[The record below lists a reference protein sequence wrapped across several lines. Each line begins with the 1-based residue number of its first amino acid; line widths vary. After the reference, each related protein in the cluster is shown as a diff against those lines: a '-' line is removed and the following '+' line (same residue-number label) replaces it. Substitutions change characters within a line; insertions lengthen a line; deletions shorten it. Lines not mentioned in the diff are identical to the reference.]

1 MSLKHLAAT
10 IILVSIFVPNTVKS
24 QTTPVPANQERPNLE
39 KPCGERTPKIART
52 YKLRSLRPWLR
63 PAYAPTKRH
72 WYSPI
77 LNVLGIGKSLASRS
91 ILTDPQ
97 YSSADISSYAKGDF
111 GENRPLPVGMTVR
124 LKQIFSDIEQPLS
137 DEESQA
143 EKAWNVWKIQNPKA
157 EIEEQETNERQ
168 IRFRGLGARKLSK
181 FNLPDDLGLNMGE
194 VGLQAD
200 RCDSCWAFAAVD
212 AMQISRQLLAK
223 RLQKTIVDGNY
234 RADTDE
240 LVNCMVP
247 DPKEYCRINWP
258 GAAFTFLVDY
268 GLPLL
273 KSIEKDRPKKCD
285 SKTRV
290 KAATWNYVSSTPYK
304 VASPEDIKRA
314 LVTYG
319 PLASLILYEDC
330 FYQYGGDGYQ
340 YELHGEP
347 FVPSGTFNEEEF
359 NNGDRALGDEGFRN
373 GTHVLLIIGW
383 DDTKDGGAW
392 FVKNSYGPNWGDN
405 GFGWIKYGSSNI
417 GQWAAYVVPD
427 PVEEERISILNKRLK
442 E

>member
-1 MSLKHLAAT
+1 M
-10 IILVSIFVPNTVKS
+10 IVLVSIFVLTTVKS
-24 QTTPVPANQERPNLE
+24 KTTPVPANQERPNLE

-63 PAYAPTKRH
+63 PAYAPPERH

-91 ILTDPQ
+91 ILPDPQ
-97 YSSADISSYAKGDF
+97 YSSADISSYAKGEF
-111 GENRPLPVGMTVR
+111 GENRPLPVGMTTR
-124 LKQIFSDIEQPLS
+124 LKQIFSDIEQPLI

-143 EKAWNVWKIQNPKA
+143 EKDWNVWKTLNPNA
-157 EIEEQETNERQ
+157 EIEEQNTKEQQ
-168 IRFRGLGARKLSK
+168 IRFRGLGARKLSR
-181 FNLPDDLGLNMGE
+181 FSLGDDLGLNVGE

-200 RCDSCWAFAAVD
+200 RCDSCWAFASVD
-212 AMQISRQLLAK
+212 AMQISRQLSAK
-223 RLQKTIVDGNY
+223 RLQKPIVDGNY
-234 RADTDE
+234 SADTDE

-258 GAAFTFLVDY
+258 GTAFSYFVDY

-273 KSIEKDRPKKCD
+273 RSKEKDIPKKCD

-304 VASPEDIKRA
+304 VAAPDDIKRA

-319 PLASLILYEDC
+319 PVTSLILYEDC
-330 FYQYGGDGYQ
+330 FYLYGGDGYKHEQ
-340 YELHGEP
+340 FLEP

-359 NNGDRALGDEGFRN
+359 NNGDRAPGDEGFRN
-373 GTHVLLIIGW
+373 DTHVVLIIGW
-383 DDTKDGGAW
+383 DDKKDGGAW
-392 FVKNSYGPNWGDN
+392 LVKNSYGPKWGDD
-405 GFGWIKYGSSNI
+405 GFGWIKYGSNNI

-427 PVEEERISILNKRLK
+427 PAEEERMSNLSKRK
-442 E
+442 NQ